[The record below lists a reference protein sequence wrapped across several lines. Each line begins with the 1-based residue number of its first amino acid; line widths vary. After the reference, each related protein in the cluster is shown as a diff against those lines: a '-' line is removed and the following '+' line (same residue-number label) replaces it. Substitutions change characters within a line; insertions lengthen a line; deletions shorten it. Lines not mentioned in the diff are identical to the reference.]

1 MYIKNLTALDSLVA
15 GDNIA
20 IGASSYGD
28 DRRAA
33 LSVLLTWLQDNLTI
47 VDALAFAEYTT
58 QYAAPSA
65 TGQNIQVTDA
75 DDNIHLIITPAAGY
89 ARITSYNVCY
99 TKLLRNNRITVDF
112 VPKDGG
118 DDILADTCDGRY
130 RSDEEDSGAQES
142 YDNAFDE
149 AVLGG
154 FGAWRLKS
162 VYEDEEDDEN
172 EYQKICFE
180 PIYDADSSV
189 FFDLAAQRQ
198 DKSDASHCFV
208 LRAIPRQTYID
219 DYGDDP
225 SDS

>member
-33 LSVLLTWLQDNLTI
+33 LSVLLTWLQNNLTI

-89 ARITSYNVCY
+89 AAMTITLPTSTNCID
-99 TKLLRNNRITVDF
+99 KQ
-112 VPKDGG
+112 
-118 DDILADTCDGRY
+118 DILINCTQAVTTLTVAGN
-130 RSDEEDSGAQES
+130 GATVVGEPS
-142 YDNAFDE
+142 TLAANAYF
-149 AVLGG
+149 
-154 FGAWRLKS
+154 RLK
-162 VYEDEEDDEN
+162 Y
-172 EYQKICFE
+172 
-180 PIYDADSSV
+180 
-189 FFDLAAQRQ
+189 DLAGTTWYR
-198 DKSDASHCFV
+198 V
-208 LRAIPRQTYID
+208 
-219 DYGDDP
+219 G
-225 SDS
+225 

>member
-33 LSVLLTWLQDNLTI
+33 LSVLLTWLQNNLTI

-89 ARITSYNVCY
+89 AAMTITLPTSTNCID
-99 TKLLRNNRITVDF
+99 KQ
-112 VPKDGG
+112 
-118 DDILADTCDGRY
+118 DILINCTQAVTTLTVAGN
-130 RSDEEDSGAQES
+130 GATVAGAPTTLAA
-142 YDNAFDE
+142 NAYF
-149 AVLGG
+149 
-154 FGAWRLKS
+154 RLK
-162 VYEDEEDDEN
+162 Y
-172 EYQKICFE
+172 
-180 PIYDADSSV
+180 
-189 FFDLAAQRQ
+189 DLAGTTWYR
-198 DKSDASHCFV
+198 V
-208 LRAIPRQTYID
+208 
-219 DYGDDP
+219 G
-225 SDS
+225 

>member
-89 ARITSYNVCY
+89 AAMTITLPTSTNCID
-99 TKLLRNNRITVDF
+99 KQ
-112 VPKDGG
+112 
-118 DDILADTCDGRY
+118 DILINCTQAVTTLTVAGN
-130 RSDEEDSGAQES
+130 GATVVGEPS
-142 YDNAFDE
+142 TLAANAYF
-149 AVLGG
+149 
-154 FGAWRLKS
+154 RLK
-162 VYEDEEDDEN
+162 Y
-172 EYQKICFE
+172 
-180 PIYDADSSV
+180 
-189 FFDLAAQRQ
+189 DLAGTTWYR
-198 DKSDASHCFV
+198 V
-208 LRAIPRQTYID
+208 
-219 DYGDDP
+219 G
-225 SDS
+225 

>member
-65 TGQNIQVTDA
+65 TGQNIQITDA

-89 ARITSYNVCY
+89 AAMTITLPTSTNCID
-99 TKLLRNNRITVDF
+99 KQ
-112 VPKDGG
+112 
-118 DDILADTCDGRY
+118 DILINCTQAVTTLTVAGN
-130 RSDEEDSGAQES
+130 GATVAGAPTTLAA
-142 YDNAFDE
+142 NAYF
-149 AVLGG
+149 
-154 FGAWRLKS
+154 RLK
-162 VYEDEEDDEN
+162 Y
-172 EYQKICFE
+172 
-180 PIYDADSSV
+180 
-189 FFDLAAQRQ
+189 DLAGTTWYR
-198 DKSDASHCFV
+198 V
-208 LRAIPRQTYID
+208 
-219 DYGDDP
+219 G
-225 SDS
+225 